1 MANHCDTI
9 KLEKGMYQEAG
20 RSFTQVL
27 ERLDPSEQYK
37 GTGME
42 GLDAF
47 QRQLKRFDI
56 KVRGA
61 ASDPVEKFF
70 RTADSAVLFPE
81 YIARSVRQGM
91 EEGDLLPSITAATTR
106 FEGMDYRSITA
117 QAGGDSKEL
126 KAVDEGASIPAT
138 TIQVQ
143 ANLVKLRK
151 RGRMLVASYEAVRY
165 QKLDL
170 FSVTLRQIG
179 SHIAQM
185 LLADAVEVL
194 IHGDGNDNAAAA
206 SETKGAGVLTYD
218 ELVDFWAAFDPYEM
232 NTLLVSSDVLLKML
246 KLAEFQNPLT
256 GLNFQGTGKLST
268 PLGATLLRHPAAHL
282 RAAQKHRHRPGQ
294 AVCPGAGAGQRC
306 DGGVRQ
312 ADRPAA
318 GACGHHHHQ
327 RLCQAVPRGLPRAD
341 GEGVVTGRIQ
351 ALVRTLGGGTDQE
364 ELLVMLCQAAET
376 ELAGRLRPGLTPE
389 DCESAFVPAAA
400 WMVLAWLQAG
410 EAGVASFTAGNLT
423 IHRTGQGAAELT
435 AQAERLMAPY
445 LVDGGFSFQGVAG

>member
-1 MANHCDTI
+1 MAYHFENI
-9 KLEKGMYQEAG
+9 KLEKGMYG
-20 RSFTQVL
+20 RSSRSFSHAL
-27 ERLDPSEQYK
+27 EELDPSEHYR
-37 GTGME
+37 GTPLE

-56 KVRGA
+56 HVKGA
-61 ASDPVEKFF
+61 GSDMVEKFF
-70 RTADSAVLFPE
+70 HTSDSAVLFPE
-81 YIARSVRQGM
+81 FVSRVVRQGM

-256 GLNFQGTGKLST
+256 GLNFQGTGRLDT
-268 PLGATLLRHPAAHL
+268 P
-282 RAAQKHRHRPGQ
+282 
-294 AVCPGAGAGQRC
+294 
-306 DGGVRQ
+306 
-312 ADRPAA
+312 
-318 GACGHHHHQ
+318 
-327 RLCQAVPRGLPRAD
+327 
-341 GEGVVTGRIQ
+341 
-351 ALVRTLGGGTDQE
+351 
-364 ELLVMLCQAAET
+364 
-376 ELAGRLRPGLTPE
+376 
-389 DCESAFVPAAA
+389 
-400 WMVLAWLQAG
+400 
-410 EAGVASFTAGNLT
+410 
-423 IHRTGQGAAELT
+423 
-435 AQAERLMAPY
+435 
-445 LVDGGFSFQGVAG
+445 